1 MAWKVKASNWQQSA
15 VLEKEL
21 KVQLEQYAT
30 DEKALEDM
38 FYRNLEF
45 GTAGMRG
52 EIGPGT
58 NRMNVY
64 TVRKAAKGLAHY
76 MNEQGQE
83 AKERGVAIAYD
94 SRHKSAEFALEVAKT
109 IGCHG
114 IRAYLFDALRPT
126 PELSFAVRYLEA
138 YAGVMITASHN
149 PSIYNGFKLYGEDGS
164 QITPNAAEQ
173 IIHHIDQIED
183 ELQIQVLD
191 EEALIQQGLL
201 VYVGETIDEAYLA
214 QLENISLR
222 NKKMDEIKIVYS
234 PLHGTGN
241 KLVQE
246 GLKRL
251 GFQYVTV
258 VKEQEQ
264 PDPDFSTVKSP
275 NPEEHDAFKLAISYG
290 EKIDA
295 DLLLATD
302 PDADRLGVA
311 VKNEEGEYTILTGN
325 QIGAILIHY
334 LLTQKRNQGT
344 LAENSVVLKSIVTS
358 EMGVEIAKKYGVRT
372 INTLTGFKYIAE
384 KIEESNQNGENE
396 FLFGY
401 EESYGFLI
409 RDFVRDKDAIQAAVL
424 MAEVTAYYKEQGMS
438 LYEGLL
444 HLYNEFGYYKE
455 SIQSLTLKGKDGA
468 ALIQH
473 IMDEFRLQ
481 FPKEIADVNVIAVE
495 DYLSS
500 ERFDVE
506 NSEASSILLP
516 KSNVLKFYC
525 QDGSWF
531 CLRPS
536 GTEPKIKFYFG
547 VRGENQYHSEK
558 MLAAIQSGVMQMV
571 EEVVN
576 SFV

>member
-1 MAWKVKASNWQQSA
+1 MAWKLKASNWQQSA

-21 KVQLEQYAT
+21 KEQLENHAT
-30 DEKALEDM
+30 DENVLEDM

-58 NRMNVY
+58 NRMNIY
-64 TVRKAAKGLAHY
+64 TVRKAAEGLAHY
-76 MNEQGQE
+76 MNEVGQE

-109 IGCHG
+109 IGRHG
-114 IRAYLFDALRPT
+114 IRAYLFNELRPT
-126 PELSFAVRYLEA
+126 PELSFAVRYLKA

-164 QITPNAAEQ
+164 QITPDAAEQ
-173 IIHHIDQIED
+173 IIHNIDQIKD
-183 ELQIQVLD
+183 ELQIPVLK

-201 VYVGETIDEAYLA
+201 VYVGETIDEAYLS
-214 QLENISLR
+214 QLQNISLR
-222 NKKMDEIKIVYS
+222 NNKMNDIKIVYS

-251 GFQYVTV
+251 GFKNVTL

-264 PDPDFSTVKSP
+264 PDPDFSTVESP

-290 EKIDA
+290 EKMDA

-311 VKNEEGEYTILTGN
+311 VKNKEGEYTILTGN

-334 LLTQKRNQGT
+334 LITQKKEQGI
-344 LAENSVVLKSIVTS
+344 LAENSMVLKSIVTS
-358 EMGVEIAKKYGVRT
+358 EMGVEIAKSFGVHA
-372 INTLTGFKYIAE
+372 IDTLTGFKYIAE
-384 KIEESNQNGENE
+384 KIEECNQNGSYE

-401 EESYGFLI
+401 EESYGFLV

-444 HLYNEFGYYKE
+444 QLFNQFGYFKE
-455 SIQSLTLKGKDGA
+455 SIQSLTMKGKEGA
-468 ALIQH
+468 ALIQQ
-473 IMDEFRLQ
+473 IMDDFRQ
-481 FPKEIADVNVIAVE
+481 QTPKVMAGTKIIAVE
-495 DYLSS
+495 DYQIS
-500 ERFDVE
+500 ERLDTVT
-506 NSEASSILLP
+506 SEKNLITLP
-516 KSNVLKFYC
+516 KSNVIKFFC
-525 QDGSWF
+525 ENGSWF

-536 GTEPKIKFYFG
+536 GTEPKIKFYFA
-547 VRGENQYHSEK
+547 VRGESFEHSDKLLNELQTSVMALIEK
-558 MLAAIQSGVMQMV
+558 
-571 EEVVN
+571 
-576 SFV
+576 

>member
-1 MAWKVKASNWQQSA
+1 MAWKVKANNWQQSA

-21 KVQLEQYAT
+21 KAQLAQHAT
-30 DEKALEDM
+30 DEKVLEDM

-58 NRMNVY
+58 NRMNIY
-64 TVRKAAKGLAHY
+64 TVRKAAEGLAHY
-76 MNEQGQE
+76 MNEVGQE

-109 IGCHG
+109 IGRHG
-114 IRAYLFDALRPT
+114 IRAYLFDELRPT

-164 QITPNAAEQ
+164 QITPDAAEK
-173 IIHHIDQIED
+173 IICNINQIED
-183 ELQIQVLD
+183 ELQIPVME

-201 VYVGETIDEAYLA
+201 VYVGETIDEAYLK
-214 QLENISLR
+214 QLEMISLHKQA
-222 NKKMDEIKIVYS
+222 KKDIKIVYS

-251 GFQYVTV
+251 GFSNVTV
-258 VKEQEQ
+258 VKEQEL
-264 PDPDFSTVKSP
+264 PDPDFSTVASP
-275 NPEEHDAFKLAISYG
+275 NPEEHDAFKLAIAYG
-290 EKIDA
+290 EKVDA
-295 DLLLATD
+295 DLLIATD

-311 VKNEEGEYTILTGN
+311 VRNEEGQYVILTGN

-334 LLTQKRNQGT
+334 LITQKREQGT
-344 LAENSVVLKSIVTS
+344 LAENSLVLKSIVTS
-358 EMGVEIAKKYGVRT
+358 EMGVAIAKSFG
-372 INTLTGFKYIAE
+372 IQAEDTLTGFKYIAE
-384 KIEESNQNGENE
+384 KIEECSQKQENE

-409 RDFVRDKDAIQAAVL
+409 RDFVRDKDAVQAAV
-424 MAEVTAYYKEQGMS
+424 MVAEVTAFYKEKGMS
-438 LYEGLL
+438 LYDGLL
-444 HLYNEFGYYKE
+444 SLYDQFGYFQE
-455 SIQSLTLKGKDGA
+455 SIQSLTLKGKEGA
-468 ALIQH
+468 TLIEA
-473 IMDEFRLQ
+473 MMNEFRQ
-481 FPKEIADVNVIAVE
+481 QVPAEIAGVKVVAVE
-495 DYLSS
+495 DYQSS
-500 ERFDVE
+500 ERYDLMAKEKTKLV
-506 NSEASSILLP
+506 LP

-525 QDGSWF
+525 ENGSWF

-536 GTEPKIKFYFG
+536 GTEPKMKFYFAVCG
-547 VRGENQYHSEK
+547 
-558 MLAAIQSGVMQMV
+558 QSQADSQQLLQELETDVMQR
-571 EEVVN
+571 VN
-576 SFV
+576 ALVK

>member
-1 MAWKVKASNWQQSA
+1 MAWKVKANNWQQSA

-21 KVQLEQYAT
+21 KEQLEQHAT
-30 DEKALEDM
+30 DEKVLEDM

-58 NRMNVY
+58 NRMNIY
-64 TVRKAAKGLAHY
+64 TVRKAAEGLAHY
-76 MNEQGQE
+76 MNEQGQ
-83 AKERGVAIAYD
+83 AVKERGVAIAYD

-109 IGCHG
+109 LGNHG
-114 IRAYLFDALRPT
+114 IRSYLFDELRPT

-138 YAGVMITASHN
+138 FAGVMITASHN

-164 QITPNAAEQ
+164 QITPDAAEQ
-173 IIHHIDQIED
+173 IIHNINQIDD
-183 ELQIQVLD
+183 ELQIPVM
-191 EEALIQQGLL
+191 EEELLIQQGLL
-201 VYVGETIDEAYLA
+201 IYVGETIDEAYLS
-214 QLENISLR
+214 QLQNISLQ
-222 NKKMDEIKIVYS
+222 NKKMEDIKIVYS

-251 GFQYVTV
+251 GFENVTV
-258 VKEQEQ
+258 VQEQEL

-290 EKIDA
+290 EKMDA

-311 VKNEEGEYTILTGN
+311 VRNKEGNYTILTGN

-334 LLTQKRNQGT
+334 LIKQKKEQGT
-344 LAENSVVLKSIVTS
+344 LAENSMVLKSIVTS
-358 EMGVEIAKKYGVRT
+358 EMGVEIAKSFGVYAED
-372 INTLTGFKYIAE
+372 TLTGFKYIAE
-384 KIEESNQNGENE
+384 KIEECCQKQENE

-409 RDFVRDKDAIQAAVL
+409 RDFVRDKDAIQAAV
-424 MAEVTAYYKEQGMS
+424 MVAEVTAFYKEKGMS
-438 LYEGLL
+438 LYDGLL
-444 HLYNEFGYYKE
+444 SLYDQFGYFQE
-455 SIQSLTLKGKDGA
+455 SIKSLTLKGKEGA
-468 ALIQH
+468 ALIEA
-473 IMDEFRLQ
+473 MMNEFRQ
-481 FPKEIADVNVIAVE
+481 QVPTEIAGVKVVAVE
-495 DYLSS
+495 DYQSG
-500 ERFDVE
+500 ERCDLIAKEKTKLV
-506 NSEASSILLP
+506 LP

-525 QDGSWF
+525 ENGSWF

-536 GTEPKIKFYFG
+536 GTEPKMKFYFA
-547 VRGENQYHSEK
+547 VCGESQADSQQLLQE
-558 MLAAIQSGVMQMV
+558 LETDVMQR
-571 EEVVN
+571 VN
-576 SFV
+576 ELVK